1 MQLLGEK
8 LEFTKIVI
16 ELGIAIFTVIASIFA
31 FINSKKT
38 KSDVDTIK
46 SIKNEILEKQN
57 IEEIGLVKE
66 EISKVKRVS
75 TKYRNIKSTY
85 TVKKDIDQIQCSLTV
100 IKENRGI
107 FKNSESN
114 ECDTIYN
121 EIKKLEHKL
130 LDIQDSYNVGKPI
143 DNESIANLARNL
155 VIKIDDFIAKLK
167 ELKDNKKYN

>member
-1 MQLLGEK
+1 MGEK
-8 LEFTKIVI
+8 LEFTKILI
-16 ELGIAIFTVIASIFA
+16 EFGIAIFTAIASICSY
-31 FINSKKT
+31 INSKKT
-38 KSDVDTIK
+38 KNDVDTIK

-66 EISKVKRVS
+66 EVSKVKRVS
-75 TKYRNIKSTY
+75 TKYRNVKTTY
-85 TVKKDIDQIQCSLTV
+85 TVKKDIEQIQGSLTV

-107 FKNSESN
+107 FKNSKNN

-121 EIKKLEHKL
+121 EIKKLEHQL

-143 DNESIANLARNL
+143 DNELVANLARNL

-167 ELKDNKKYN
+167 EIKDAKKYN